1 VFPDQSAA
9 LRQLFATASRAKR
22 SKIASFI
29 DIHEGLGDLLHFPA
43 EIPERLGLALVS
55 RLRLGDRSRIRAA
68 LLEARPATAA
78 AELALLERLARPPK
92 TALPHPK
99 PSGEILR
106 PGLVLKTERKGQKLT
121 VTLAGPAVDDALA
134 EAVRGALRQMERP
147 GRG

>member
-1 VFPDQSAA
+1 M
-9 LRQLFATASRAKR
+9 
-22 SKIASFI
+22 
-29 DIHEGLGDLLHFPA
+29 
-43 EIPERLGLALVS
+43 S

-68 LLEARPATAA
+68 LVEARPATAA

-92 TALPHPK
+92 AALPQPK